1 MDRAGIT
8 DPEYNVRGAI
18 VAGIGDAGIYAV
30 ATYTTS
36 RRLRPLHGRLA
47 TDAVALQFGMR
58 FFLVGPTAVG
68 KTALAIELA
77 EKFDAE
83 IVNADAFQV
92 YCGLDVLTAKPD
104 AEAQR
109 RVRHHLLGQI
119 SLTETMSAAKFREL
133 ACGALADI
141 HLRKKNAIVVGGS
154 GLYLKGITRG
164 FDQVPPPDPKLRQEL
179 SVLPLKELAERLQK
193 LSLELAARTDLRNP
207 RRVVR
212 AIEIASAST
221 VIPSE
226 AQRSRAI
233 PRRDLRA
240 HATGSFDFAEADPRM
255 NPSGVLLLRDRADLY
270 QRINDRVNAMFRDG
284 VEEEV
289 RALAEVGPT
298 AASALGFKE
307 IRALITGQI
316 SREEC
321 IAKIQQAT
329 RRYAK
334 RQLTWFRHQ
343 TSFPQLNLTPFSHR
357 EAVRAITQMFHRAQ
371 E

>member
-1 MDRAGIT
+1 MKDT
-8 DPEYNVRGAI
+8 
-18 VAGIGDAGIYAV
+18 
-30 ATYTTS
+30 
-36 RRLRPLHGRLA
+36 
-47 TDAVALQFGMR
+47 
-58 FFLVGPTAVG
+58 FFVVGPTAVG

-92 YCGLDVLTAKPD
+92 YRGLDVLTAKPD
-104 AEAQR
+104 AEGQR

-119 SLTETMSAAKFREL
+119 PLSETMSAAIFREL

-154 GLYLKGITRG
+154 GLYLRGITHG
-164 FDQVPPPDPKLRQEL
+164 FDQVPPPDPKLRDEL
-179 SVLPLKELAERLQK
+179 SALPLKEVAEQLRK
-193 LSLELAARTDLRNP
+193 LSPELAARTDLRNP
-207 RRVVR
+207 RRLVR
-212 AIEIASAST
+212 AMEIASASM
-221 VIPSE
+221 VVPKASIL
-226 AQRSRAI
+226 AADVVRGLRS
-233 PRRDLRA
+233 
-240 HATGSFDFAEADPRM
+240 ATAATAC
-255 NPSGVLLLRDRADLY
+255 GVLLLRDRADLY
-270 QRINDRVNAMFRDG
+270 QRINDRVNAMFRAG

-289 RALAEVGPT
+289 RVLPEVGPT
-298 AASALGFKE
+298 ADSALGLEE
-307 IRALITGQI
+307 IRALIAGQI

-343 TSFPQLNLTPFSHR
+343 TSFPPLNLTPFSHR